1 MIIDNDHNS
10 CRFLFNFYAAMNF
23 VVFLYLPQLLEIFH
37 DFLAC
42 WILWPYVDKST
53 QEISPYKTPWP
64 SRKRNHSS
72 LKFMPTSS
80 ASHEGCS
87 SIRKWTLGRP
97 RILLLRMLFAA
108 TKYAYVVKRFA
119 GRKKQVST
127 SVNRKLTSIFQN
139 RPLRFLGER
148 LRKLSAWI
156 ACRLSWR
163 R

>member
-1 MIIDNDHNS
+1 MITTIIAAD
-10 CRFLFNFYAAMNF
+10 FFFNFYAAMNF
-23 VVFLYLPQLLEIFH
+23 VVFLYLPELLEIFR

-64 SRKRNHSS
+64 SRKRNYTS

-80 ASHEGCS
+80 ASNEGSS

-97 RILLLRMLFAA
+97 RILLLTMLFAA
-108 TKYAYVVKRFA
+108 TKSAHVVERFT

-148 LRKLSAWI
+148 LRKLSACI
-156 ACRLSWR
+156 ACSLSWR